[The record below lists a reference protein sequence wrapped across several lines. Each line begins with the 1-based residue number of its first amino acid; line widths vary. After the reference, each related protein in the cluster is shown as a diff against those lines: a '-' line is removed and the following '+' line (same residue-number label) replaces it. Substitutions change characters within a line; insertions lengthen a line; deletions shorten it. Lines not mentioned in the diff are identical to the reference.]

1 MTQSKSLQIDF
12 SDNLEVQDAF
22 VLYDKIIKDRG
33 SVYSVSVGRVEDRE
47 SIKKFIHKIRNYNKK
62 FQKASH
68 HSYAA
73 RVSKDGVVYETKSDD
88 GETGAGNVILRIIQK
103 KKFTNT
109 IVCVTRWFG
118 GVKLQADRYKHVQ
131 DATIYALEKSR

>member
-1 MTQSKSLQIDF
+1 MKSLQIDF
-12 SDNLEVQDAF
+12 SDNKEVQEDF
-22 VLYDKIIKDRG
+22 ILYEKIIKDRG
-33 SVYSVSVGRVEDRE
+33 SVYSVSLGRVECYE
-47 SIKKFIHKIRNYNKK
+47 NIKAFLQKIRNYNKK
-62 FQKASH
+62 YQKATH

-88 GETGAGNVILRIIQK
+88 GETGAGNVILRIVQK

-118 GVKLQADRYKHVQ
+118 GTKLQGDRYKHVR
-131 DATIYALEKSR
+131 DAAIYALDRCAD